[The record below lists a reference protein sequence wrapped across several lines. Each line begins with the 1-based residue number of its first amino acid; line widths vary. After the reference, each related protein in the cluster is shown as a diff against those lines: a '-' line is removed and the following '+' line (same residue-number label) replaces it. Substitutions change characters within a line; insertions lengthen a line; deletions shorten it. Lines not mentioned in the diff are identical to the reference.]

1 LIRPKGSDSLK
12 ILISSIL
19 FSPEPISTG
28 KFTGEMAEWLSDQG
42 HEVRV
47 ITTPPHYPQWRVYP
61 GFGAWKFSRET
72 RQSGSREPLE
82 IFRCPVWIPTNP
94 RGWRRIAYLASFSLT
109 SCLAFIRQLP
119 WAPDLVLLVEPT
131 LFCAPHTLVFGLLTS
146 SVSWL
151 HVQDFEVDVAFRLND
166 LPGGG
171 IRDWAARIE
180 RLLLRRFDKVSTIS
194 NRMLERLS
202 VKGLP
207 QEKCAFLP
215 NWVDV
220 SQIYPS
226 DCGKTYRAELGISP
240 DSVVALY
247 SGNMGLKQGLGLLAD
262 ACSRVANRSDIKF
275 VFCGDGPY
283 RSALANQIRGLRNAI
298 MIPLQPADRLND
310 LLNLADIHLLPQVA
324 GAEDL
329 VMPSK
334 LAAIFASGRPVIA
347 TASEG
352 SELSTAV
359 ESRGLIIPPND
370 PNAFAAAIVRLADD
384 PSARGRMGARA
395 RAYAVEQLNK
405 DAILKRIERIM
416 LQACGQVDSK
426 HLADGRNRPDTIGE
440 TRATSATVSPE
451 K

>member
-1 LIRPKGSDSLK
+1 
-12 ILISSIL
+12 
-19 FSPEPISTG
+19 
-28 KFTGEMAEWLSDQG
+28 M
-42 HEVRV
+42 
-47 ITTPPHYPQWRVYP
+47 
-61 GFGAWKFSRET
+61 
-72 RQSGSREPLE
+72 
-82 IFRCPVWIPTNP
+82 
-94 RGWRRIAYLASFSLT
+94 
-109 SCLAFIRQLP
+109 RQLP

-131 LFCAPHTLVFGLLTS
+131 LFCAPHTLLFASLTR

-166 LPGGG
+166 LPAGG
-171 IRDWAARIE
+171 ISDWAARIE

-202 VKGLP
+202 VKGLR

-226 DCGKTYRAELGISP
+226 DCGKTYRAELGISA

-262 ACSRVANRSDIKF
+262 ACSRVADRSDIKF

-283 RSALANQIRGLRNAI
+283 RSALADQIRGLSNA
-298 MIPLQPADRLND
+298 MMMPLQPTDRLND

-334 LAAIFASGRPVIA
+334 LAGMFSSGRPVIA
-347 TASEG
+347 TASYG

-359 ESRGLIIPPND
+359 ETRGLVVPPND
-370 PNAFAAAIVRLADD
+370 ASAFAAAIVRLVDD
-384 PSARGRMGARA
+384 PAARVRMGAAA
-395 RAYAVEQLNK
+395 RAYAVEHMNK

-416 LQACGQVDSK
+416 LQACGQVDST
-426 HLADGRNRPDTIGE
+426 HLAPGRNRPNTVGE

>member
-1 LIRPKGSDSLK
+1 
-12 ILISSIL
+12 
-19 FSPEPISTG
+19 
-28 KFTGEMAEWLSDQG
+28 M
-42 HEVRV
+42 
-47 ITTPPHYPQWRVYP
+47 
-61 GFGAWKFSRET
+61 
-72 RQSGSREPLE
+72 
-82 IFRCPVWIPTNP
+82 
-94 RGWRRIAYLASFSLT
+94 
-109 SCLAFIRQLP
+109 RQLP

-131 LFCAPHTLVFGLLTS
+131 LFCAPHTLLFALFTS

-166 LPGGG
+166 LPAGGT
-171 IRDWAARIE
+171 RDWAARIE

-202 VKGLP
+202 AKGLP
-207 QEKCAFLP
+207 QAKCAFLP

-226 DCGKTYRAELGISP
+226 DCGKTYRRELGIST

-262 ACSRVANRSDIKF
+262 ACSRVADRSDIKF

-283 RSALANQIRGLRNAI
+283 RGSLADQIRGLRNAM
-298 MIPLQPADRLND
+298 MIPLQPTDRLND

-334 LAAIFASGRPVIA
+334 LAGMFASGRPVIT
-347 TASEG
+347 TASKG

-359 ESRGLIIPPND
+359 ESRGLVIPPND
-370 PNAFAAAIVRLADD
+370 PNAFAAAIARLADD
-384 PSARGRMGARA
+384 PSERHRMGAKA
-395 RAYAVEQLNK
+395 RAYAVGHMNK

-416 LQACGQVDSK
+416 LRACGQVDSP
-426 HLADGRNRPDTIGE
+426 HPAEGRNRPNTMGE
-440 TRATSATVSPE
+440 TRATSATASPE